1 MEYIGIQRM
10 SSIQRLSLRSENAV
24 HVKANA
30 GVTEAKA
37 LDRHVHWIQ
46 VPAFQ
51 SIPCMPTGKIQSD
64 SLFDVFVTVQFF
76 GKCKWARKS

>member
-1 MEYIGIQRM
+1 MPWTWPKRTAHGIQRI

-24 HVKANA
+24 HVKADA

-51 SIPCMPTGKIQSD
+51 CIPCPHGKSSPIHY
-64 SLFDVFVTVQFF
+64 
-76 GKCKWARKS
+76 

>member
-1 MEYIGIQRM
+1 MQRL

-24 HVKANA
+24 HVKADA

-46 VPAFQ
+46 VPAFHAHTEN
-51 SIPCMPTGKIQSD
+51 P
-64 SLFDVFVTVQFF
+64 
-76 GKCKWARKS
+76 ARFIIDDC